1 MIEWIAAH
9 QFVLTGIIFMLVIG
23 PAIGN
28 YACSVIYRLPRGQTP
43 FERHPFCGSCG
54 ADLKPI
60 DLFPII
66 SWCLTGGKCRYCRS
80 AVPILY
86 TYVEIACAAVFVF
99 YFIGFGIGEVF
110 LLAAAYAVFT
120 IILAAIQWQQGWV
133 SASIY
138 SYAFL
143 FAALLRTMVDG
154 TIFGW
159 VQTSFV
165 TLVAC
170 LVVQKL
176 HSVVMRNEFC
186 PFDTPWIWWLT
197 LMAVWIPYADL
208 GALAVPVALLLIFR
222 FLCSTAGPF
231 VLVPISAFA
240 LLLPLAI

>member
-1 MIEWIAAH
+1 MLEWIAAH
-9 QFVLTGIIFMLVIG
+9 QFAVTGVIFMLVIG

-43 FERHPFCGSCG
+43 FERHPFCGHCG

-60 DLFPII
+60 DLFPIL
-66 SWCLTGGKCRYCRS
+66 SWCLTRGKCRYCLGP
-80 AVPILY
+80 VPILY

-99 YFIGFGIGEVF
+99 YFLGFGIGEVF

-159 VQTSFV
+159 VQSSFV

-176 HSVVMRNEFC
+176 HSLVMRHEFR

-197 LMAVWIPYADL
+197 LLAVWLPYAEL
-208 GALAVPVALLLIFR
+208 GALAVPVALLLLFR
-222 FLCSTAGPF
+222 FICRDVAPF
-231 VLVPISAFA
+231 VLIPISAFA
-240 LLLPLAI
+240 LILPLAL

>member
-1 MIEWIAAH
+1 MLAWLAAH
-9 QFVLTGIIFMLVIG
+9 QADVMGIIFMLVIG

-54 ADLKPI
+54 TDLRPI

-66 SWCLTGGKCRYCRS
+66 SWCATGGKCRYCH
-80 AVPILY
+80 ATVPILY
-86 TYVEIACAAVFVF
+86 TYVELSCAAVFVF
-99 YFIGFGIGEVF
+99 YFLGFGIGEVF

-120 IILAAIQWQQGWV
+120 IILAAIQWQQGWI

-165 TLVAC
+165 TLVVC
-170 LVVQKL
+170 LVVQRL
-176 HSVVMRNEFC
+176 HSFVMKNEFR

-197 LMAVWIPYADL
+197 LLAVWIPYAEL
-208 GALAVPVALLLIFR
+208 GALAVPAALLLIFR
-222 FLCSTAGPF
+222 FLCNTTGRF
-231 VLVPISAFA
+231 VLIPISAFA
-240 LLLPLAI
+240 LVLPLAL